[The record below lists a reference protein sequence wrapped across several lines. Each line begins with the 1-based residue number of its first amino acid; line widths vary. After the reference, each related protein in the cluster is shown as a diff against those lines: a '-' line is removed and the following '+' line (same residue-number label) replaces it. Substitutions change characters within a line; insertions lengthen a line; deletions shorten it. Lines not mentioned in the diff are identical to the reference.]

1 MNTASLQ
8 TEQKKWWHLSLTK
21 QIFLGLI
28 VGILAGWLAPQFS
41 SQLSFVRDIF
51 LRLIKSIIAPLVFST
66 IVIGIA
72 GGGDL
77 KKVGRMGVLPC
88 KVIPDFLE
96 KLLKIILKL

>member
-1 MNTASLQ
+1 MNTAILQ

-51 LRLIKSIIAPLVFST
+51 LSLIKSIIAPLVFAT

-77 KKVGRMGVLPC
+77 KSRKNGS
-88 KVIPDFLE
+88 
-96 KLLKIILKL
+96 